1 MRMNMGVDGHT
12 PNQQR
17 RTATDSRGVFSA
29 VGSVWSRM
37 LAFATFCLSSL
48 LTTPMEH
55 ALIY

>member
-1 MRMNMGVDGHT
+1 MNMGVDGHT

-48 LTTPMEH
+48 LTTPMEY